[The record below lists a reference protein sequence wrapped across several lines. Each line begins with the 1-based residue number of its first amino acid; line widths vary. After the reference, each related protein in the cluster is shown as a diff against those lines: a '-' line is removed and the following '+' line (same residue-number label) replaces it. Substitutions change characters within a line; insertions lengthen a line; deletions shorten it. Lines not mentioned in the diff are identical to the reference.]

1 MTTTSSES
9 SSTVTAARKY
19 YRVKDAAA
27 VLGVPVRTLYHLA
40 ETEQIPCRRLG
51 TVVLIPA
58 SWWSESPRRPVGADV
73 RHTAHAALRHGDVAG
88 EGLL

>member
-1 MTTTSSES
+1 MTTTTQSE
-9 SSTVTAARKY
+9 TTAAAITPRRQY

-51 TVVLIPA
+51 TVILIPA
-58 SWWSESPRRPVGADV
+58 SWVDHEPAQPRR
-73 RHTAHAALRHGDVAG
+73 R
-88 EGLL
+88 

>member
-1 MTTTSSES
+1 MSTTTQTS
-9 SSTVTAARKY
+9 VAAARQY

-51 TVVLIPA
+51 TVILIPA
-58 SWWSESPRRPVGADV
+58 SWVDREPAQPRR
-73 RHTAHAALRHGDVAG
+73 R
-88 EGLL
+88 

>member
-1 MTTTSSES
+1 MSTTTQSDTSA
-9 SSTVTAARKY
+9 TPVTAARQY

-51 TVVLIPA
+51 SVILIPA
-58 SWWSESPRRPVGADV
+58 SWVDREPAQPRR
-73 RHTAHAALRHGDVAG
+73 R
-88 EGLL
+88 

>member
-1 MTTTSSES
+1 MTTTSQSEMN
-9 SSTVTAARKY
+9 TPAVTPRRQY

-51 TVVLIPA
+51 SVILIPA
-58 SWWSESPRRPVGADV
+58 TWVDREPAQPRR
-73 RHTAHAALRHGDVAG
+73 R
-88 EGLL
+88 

>member
-1 MTTTSSES
+1 MSTTTQ
-9 SSTVTAARKY
+9 TPATAARQY

-51 TVVLIPA
+51 TVILIPA
-58 SWWSESPRRPVGADV
+58 SWVNREPPQPRR
-73 RHTAHAALRHGDVAG
+73 R
-88 EGLL
+88 

>member
-1 MTTTSSES
+1 MTTTTQAE
-9 SSTVTAARKY
+9 TITARRQY

-51 TVVLIPA
+51 TVILIPA
-58 SWWSESPRRPVGADV
+58 SWVDREPSQPRR
-73 RHTAHAALRHGDVAG
+73 R
-88 EGLL
+88 